1 MKAFAGWIP
10 KLMLFMLVAV
20 LLNAC
25 SKDDDAPSVVVLST
39 VEKSSLQFM
48 REEEKLARD
57 VYRYLYELH
66 GNLIFSNI
74 ATSEQSHMDAI
85 KQLLVKYNITD
96 PVATDVPGIFVNQDL
111 QALYNKLILDGS
123 KSVVAALTV
132 GATIEDLDLYDLE
145 NELDKVASADIILVY
160 NSLIKGSRN
169 HLRSFYGQLVTLG
182 ETYTPQYITQEYF
195 DFIIN
200 SPMERG

>member
-1 MKAFAGWIP
+1 MKVLVGLIP
-10 KLMLFMLVAV
+10 KLMLFFLVAGG
-20 LLNAC
+20 LNGC
-25 SKDDDAPSVVVLST
+25 SKDDDVTPSAVVSAI
-39 VEKSSLQFM
+39 EKSSLQFM

-57 VYRYLYELH
+57 VYRYLYEQH
-66 GNLIFSNI
+66 GTLIFSNI
-74 ATSEQSHMDAI
+74 AASEQSHMDAV

-96 PVATDVPGIFVNQDL
+96 PVATDIPGVFVNQDL
-111 QALYNKLILDGS
+111 QALYNKLISDGA

-145 NELDKVASADIILVY
+145 NELDKVTNADIMLVY

-182 ETYTPQYITQEYF
+182 ETYTPQYITREYF